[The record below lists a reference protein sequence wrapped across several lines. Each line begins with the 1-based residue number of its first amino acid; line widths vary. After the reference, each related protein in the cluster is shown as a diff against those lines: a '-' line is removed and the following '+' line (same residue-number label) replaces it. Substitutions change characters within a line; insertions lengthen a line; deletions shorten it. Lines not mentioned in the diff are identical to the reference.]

1 MKKITYLLLGVLL
14 CLTSCF
20 KDEGNYDYS
29 ETNPPH
35 WLNASSV
42 PSFYAFDA
50 REVTLVG
57 ENLFVW
63 DTDSLQRAEEVTYE
77 WEVNNKIV
85 GEGINLTIDTSEL
98 MNRAGIT
105 SFTVSGSAGAG

>member
-57 ENLFVW
+57 ENLF
-63 DTDSLQRAEEVTYE
+63 
-77 WEVNNKIV
+77 
-85 GEGINLTIDTSEL
+85 GILTLCSVQKKLPMNGRLTIKL
-98 MNRAGIT
+98 
-105 SFTVSGSAGAG
+105 

>member
-42 PSFYAFDA
+42 PSFYAYDA

-77 WEVNNKIV
+77 WVF
-85 GEGINLTIDTSEL
+85 GQFFCTTGRFS
-98 MNRAGIT
+98 
-105 SFTVSGSAGAG
+105 